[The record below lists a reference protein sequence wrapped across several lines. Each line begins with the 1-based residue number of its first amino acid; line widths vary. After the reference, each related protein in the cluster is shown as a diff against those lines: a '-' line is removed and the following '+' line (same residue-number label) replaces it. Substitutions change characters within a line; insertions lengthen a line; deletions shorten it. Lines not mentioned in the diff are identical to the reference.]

1 VAKHTILGKEG
12 EARASAYLQ
21 RRGYRILG
29 RNVRSGGVEI
39 DIVASLPRLLV
50 FVEVKTRCSQ
60 RAGAPEESVDARKCA
75 RIVQGARSW
84 LHEQPQSFPCVRF
97 DVIACELDQNQHW
110 NIRHIPAAFDASG

>member
-39 DIVASLPRLLV
+39 DIVASLPQLLV
-50 FVEVKTRCSQ
+50 FVEVKTRSSQ

-84 LHEQPQSFPCVRF
+84 LYEQPRSFPRVRF
-97 DVIACELDQNQHW
+97 DVIACELDEDQHW
-110 NIRHIPAAFDASG
+110 HIRHIPAAFDASD